1 MTDAAARAAIEAP
14 RPPVTP
20 DPPTPKGRDT
30 RDRLLAAATTLFA
43 ERGYAGVRITDITK
57 EAGLSGGAFYR
68 YFTDRREIMLVL
80 LQDLTDEAFE
90 FIRVPWDDTDP
101 MDAVMRSTE
110 LYFTF
115 YESHRALFGLL
126 AELGQTDPEVSALW
140 ARARQA
146 FYSRFAHVLR
156 RGVESDRLRAGVNV
170 EVAAEMICGMTE
182 FYAFQRYA
190 LRDGVVTAV
199 TPREAAR
206 TLAEIWAS
214 GILRQP

>member
-1 MTDAAARAAIEAP
+1 MSDASARADVEPP
-14 RPPVTP
+14 RPPTIL

-30 RDRLLAAATTLFA
+30 RDRLLAAATSLFA
-43 ERGYAGVRITDITK
+43 ERGYAGVRITDITTK
-57 EAGLSGGAFYR
+57 AGLSGGAFYR

-80 LQDLTDEAFE
+80 LRDLTDEAFE

-126 AELGQTDPEVSALW
+126 AELGQTDPEVTALW
-140 ARARQA
+140 AGARRA
-146 FYSRFAHVLR
+146 FYARFAHVLR
-156 RGVESDRLRAGVNV
+156 RGVESDSLRAGVNV

-182 FYAFQRYA
+182 FYAFQCYA
-190 LRDGVVTAV
+190 LRDGVVTDV
-199 TPREAAR
+199 TPQEAAR